1 MEQNPKP
8 KSITIL
14 GVFKDNKITN
24 SETGEVTNCITY
36 GRVRKEI
43 EGKLAYLHL
52 LLNAYGDYYIS
63 SYILVD

>member
-1 MEQNPKP
+1 MEQKP

-14 GVFKDNKITN
+14 GVFKDNEITN
-24 SETGEVTNCITY
+24 SETGEVINCITY

-52 LLNAYGDYYIS
+52 LLNVYDDYYIS